1 MWHNGISIF
10 PPKLLAAH
18 EGKCNISYSIF
29 CEHYQDATHNTWALP
44 IRATC
49 VRVCV
54 SVCPTAVVYPATRS
68 HIKQQHKNKRCSCD
82 ASKSRTLPPL
92 LPDTPPPPPP
102 PPPPLPPLLPPP
114 PPPPPL
120 PSFVCAHFI
129 PCAASWQ
136 AGQGLPSHH
145 TPFPSHAAWGR
156 NTWGPRQGQ
165 AQTAHTT
172 LPPSPPLTILIGGQ
186 KYWARN
192 HTVGSLSSLF
202 CFVFSLPFLPP
213 IIPFLFLSSFHPL
226 LPPCPLSYCTLLI
239 SVSSKVYVY

>member
-1 MWHNGISIF
+1 MGF
-10 PPKLLAAH
+10 PSFPQNTSWQRMKGNATFRIPSFA
-18 EGKCNISYSIF
+18 SVTRMPPTTP
-29 CEHYQDATHNTWALP
+29 EHSQLEQ
-44 IRATC
+44 
-49 VRVCV
+49 RVCV
-54 SVCPTAVVYPATRS
+54 CVCVCVHVSVPPRLCIQPLAVLSNTKTR
-68 HIKQQHKNKRCSCD
+68 RRGCD
-82 ASKSRTLPPL
+82 ASESRTLPPL
-92 LPDTPPPPPP
+92 LPDTPPPPPRP
-102 PPPPLPPLLPPP
+102 PPPPLPPL

-156 NTWGPRQGQ
+156 NTRGPRQGQ

-202 CFVFSLPFLPP
+202 FCFFFSP
-213 IIPFLFLSSFHPL
+213 LSSTNYTSLVSFCLPSSPSSMPFIL
-226 LPPCPLSYCTLLI
+226 LYIIDFCQ
-239 SVSSKVYVY
+239 